1 MTYAHP
7 TATGRTLTLYLVD
20 GTPSGVTKAE
30 LGDFENLL
38 SKVMPLMRMS

>member
-7 TATGRTLTLYLVD
+7 TAAGRSLNLHLID

-38 SKVMPLMRMS
+38 SKVLCP